1 MFICTSKPFAFRIAP
16 GSPLGNLARNPCF
29 VAFCVSFVLER
40 FRRAL
45 TLLFFGLPFTVE
57 GVEFLHYRF
66 AFDRDFRRIQ
76 TLLFCVW
83 QLTTPCFA
91 RH

>member
-1 MFICTSKPFAFRIAP
+1 MFICTNKPFAFRIAR
-16 GSPLGNLARNPCF
+16 GSRLGNLARNPCF

-57 GVEFLHYRF
+57 GVEFLGMVHLTP
-66 AFDRDFRRIQ
+66 DP
-76 TLLFCVW
+76 TLHFY
-83 QLTTPCFA
+83 TE
-91 RH
+91 